1 MNLNAPP
8 PSRVQLPSLSLSL
21 SLSLTHT
28 HTHRQQKSLS
38 KAWVCRTLRINY
50 EIETIIECVTHIK
63 HTHTPLAT
71 PFFPPPTPK
80 KKKVKK
86 CKGIY

>member
-28 HTHRQQKSLS
+28 HTHTQRQQKSLS

-50 EIETIIECVTHIK
+50 EIECVTHIK

-71 PFFPPPTPK
+71 PFFPPPTPQK
-80 KKKVKK
+80 KK
-86 CKGIY
+86 

>member
-28 HTHRQQKSLS
+28 HTH
-38 KAWVCRTLRINY
+38 
-50 EIETIIECVTHIK
+50 
-63 HTHTPLAT
+63 THTKAT
-71 PFFPPPTPK
+71 K
-80 KKKVKK
+80 ILIESLGMQNIEDKL
-86 CKGIY
+86 